1 MKSLKYFI
9 EYIFVKLFYIIF
21 RLIGFELSSFITG
34 KIFKIYGYFS
44 KRTLIAI
51 SNFEQAI
58 QNKTNK
64 EIQKIVS
71 KMWENFGRVIGEYPN
86 LDKISVKKITV
97 K

>member
-44 KRTLIAI
+44 K
-51 SNFEQAI
+51 E
-58 QNKTNK
+58 
-64 EIQKIVS
+64 
-71 KMWENFGRVIGEYPN
+71 P
-86 LDKISVKKITV
+86 
-97 K
+97 